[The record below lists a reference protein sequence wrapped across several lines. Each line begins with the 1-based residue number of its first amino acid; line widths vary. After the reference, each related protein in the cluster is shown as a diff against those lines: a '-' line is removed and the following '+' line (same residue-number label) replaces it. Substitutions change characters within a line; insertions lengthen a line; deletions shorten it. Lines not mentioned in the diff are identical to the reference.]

1 MWRKGHCLCVC
12 ASWYLETT
20 LPCCSQDTK
29 QFLKHKSYEFLVG
42 ILGITEVIGSIS
54 GTINRKDIGSVALM
68 AEISYVDQFVVIK
81 LDVKNIPKPLLYIMR
96 SVVSFLV
103 PVYWSVVNQGED
115 GFNGISIA
123 LGKFTYNGKVINT
136 IVLTCLFI
144 LEFNYIAIKSFNSN
158 ACVASF
164 LDLFCFLV
172 MLKFSKFLP

>member
-1 MWRKGHCLCVC
+1 MEFACADRDLICVYVPCGIRK
-12 ASWYLETT
+12 
-20 LPCCSQDTK
+20 LPSSFVLKTQK
-29 QFLKHKSYEFLVG
+29 YFLKHKSCEFLVG
-42 ILGITEVIGSIS
+42 ILGITEVIGSIT

-123 LGKFTYNGKVINT
+123 LGKFTYNGKV
-136 IVLTCLFI
+136 FD
-144 LEFNYIAIKSFNSN
+144 AICF
-158 ACVASF
+158 
-164 LDLFCFLV
+164 DLYFHSGFHFYCNWSL
-172 MLKFSKFLP
+172 